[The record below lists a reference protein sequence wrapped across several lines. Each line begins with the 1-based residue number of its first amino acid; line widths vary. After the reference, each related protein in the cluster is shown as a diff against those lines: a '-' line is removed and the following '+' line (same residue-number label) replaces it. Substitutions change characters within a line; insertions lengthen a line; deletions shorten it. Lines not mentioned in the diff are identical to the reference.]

1 MSESG
6 GGVRAAST
14 AVADAPAATPRLPP
28 VRRRTLV
35 GGFLLDLVLAVI
47 VMFAAV
53 LVASLG
59 WGLWSAITLADAGA
73 DGATITAALGAA
85 PGPLAQIVMTL
96 LGMTAVSVSLYFLRH
111 PANADE
117 RRQSLGHLRR
127 PATWGWTAAVGLAVF
142 LGSSL
147 VGWLASLAGIDPEP
161 SNLAMI
167 DAALRQ
173 WPVFLVLFAVL
184 LAPAYE
190 ELLFRRVLFGRFL
203 AGGRPWLGLVLSSLA
218 FALIHEMPGS
228 SANPPLAILQ
238 LWMIYGGMGAAFAWL
253 YWRTGTLWAPI
264 LAHALNNGIALAVH
278 ALA

>member
-1 MSESG
+1 MSEGG

-14 AVADAPAATPRLPP
+14 AVADAPAAAPRLPP

-47 VMFAAV
+47 VMFAA
-53 LVASLG
+53 LLLASLG
-59 WGLWSAITLADAGA
+59 WGLWRALALAGA
-73 DGATITAALGAA
+73 DSATIAAALGA
-85 PGPLAQIVMTL
+85 PGALAQIVMTL

-117 RRQSLGHLRR
+117 RRHSFGRLRL
-127 PATWGWTAAVGLAVF
+127 PATWGWAAAVGLAVF

-278 ALA
+278 ALG